1 MGEQL
6 KVEKEE
12 EEEELE
18 EEEIKPEEENVG
30 EAPISNPKEDSNSF
44 AANPL
49 QGDSSTHHVTSAPT
63 VDTFTHIKIDDD
75 YEDSSGAYAWVVFAI
90 VCLGLVYFIK
100 NKNRRRCPT
109 DNGYRRATY
118 TSGGDYAFNKKN

>member
-1 MGEQL
+1 MGEEGED
-6 KVEKEE
+6 EKQEEKEDKEFEEEE
-12 EEEELE
+12 EEEEL
-18 EEEIKPEEENVG
+18 EEENVG
-30 EAPISNPKEDSNSF
+30 EAPISNAKEDSNSF
-44 AANPL
+44 ATNPL

-118 TSGGDYAFNKKN
+118 TSGGD